1 MSVPRSEY
9 PRPQWVRQQWLCL
22 NGKWDFQIDNPDSGI
37 EKGLLNGKLD
47 DEIIVPFCPESVL
60 SGIGN
65 VDFMKAVWYQRQVE
79 IPQDWSGRRI
89 LLHFQAVDYET
100 TVWADGI
107 ECGRHRGG
115 WTPFTVELTNVVT
128 PGKSAKITV
137 RARDDM
143 KQTMPRGKQS
153 AEYANH
159 DCEYTR
165 TTGIWQSVWLEPV
178 PMVYL
183 QRPRITPQVKN
194 SSFLIEQTVTG
205 NSAGMQ
211 IRVSLS
217 DKKGNICMQTSDI
230 ENLNTAFLSLMIP
243 EDRMVLW
250 SPENPHL
257 YDLEIQLLD
266 KNKNVMDS
274 GKSYAGLRNI
284 TIEGKAVKINDKIVF
299 QRLVLD
305 QGYYP
310 DGIMTAPDDEAM
322 VKDIQISLD
331 AGFNGARLHQ
341 KVFEERFLYHCD
353 KMGYLVWAEFGDWG
367 LRERAL
373 DSFYNQ
379 PGAAMISQW
388 MQALQ
393 RDYSHPS
400 IIGWCPLNETHQVIE
415 DRYTSLDDI
424 TRALFHVTKSFDP
437 TRPVIDASGYSHRVE
452 QTDIYDSHLYV
463 QDPEL
468 FKKMVSG
475 LDRNEPFVN
484 NDSGGDIN
492 FDVGGKAVSVGY
504 KGQPFFMSEFGGI
517 WWNKEQAEKMQL
529 NQERDRRGSW
539 GYGEKPRSI
548 EEFYSRFERLCNV
561 LLDDPD
567 MFGYCYTQLTDVF
580 QEQNGIYNFDRT
592 PKFDLDRISKIQK
605 RNAAIELKT

>member
-9 PRPQWVRQQWLCL
+9 PRPQWVRRQWLCL

-37 EKGLLNGKLD
+37 EKGLLNGKLND
-47 DEIIVPFCPESVL
+47 KIIVPFCPESVL

-65 VDFMKAVWYQRQVE
+65 VDFMKAVWYQREVE
-79 IPQDWSGRRI
+79 IPQDWNGRRI

-100 TVWADGI
+100 TVWAGGV

-115 WTPFTVELTNVVT
+115 WTPFTVELTDFVT
-128 PGKSAKITV
+128 PGESAKITV

-178 PMVYL
+178 PAVYL
-183 QRPRITPQVKN
+183 QRPRITPQVR
-194 SSFLIEQTVTG
+194 SGSFIVEQSVTG

-217 DKKGNICMQTSDI
+217 DKKGNICTQTSDL
-230 ENLNTAFLSLMIP
+230 ENLNTAILSLMIP
-243 EDRMVLW
+243 EDRKILW

-257 YDLEIQLLD
+257 YDLEIELLD
-266 KNKNVMDS
+266 KNQNVVDS

-284 TIEGKAVKINDKIVF
+284 TIDGKAVKINDKIVF

-379 PGAAMISQW
+379 PGAAIISQW
-388 MQALQ
+388 MQALR

-424 TRALFHVTKSFDP
+424 TRALFWVTKSFDP

-475 LDRNEPFVN
+475 LDKNEPFIN

-492 FDVGGKAVSVGY
+492 FDVGGNAVSAGY
-504 KGQPFFMSEFGGI
+504 KGQPFFLSEFGGI

-529 NQERDRRGSW
+529 SRERDRRDSW

-548 EEFYSRFERLCNV
+548 DEFYSRFESLCNA

-592 PKFDLDRISKIQK
+592 PKFDLERISKIQK
-605 RNAAIELKT
+605 RKAAIELKT